1 MKKILFLI
9 IVGVGAILAATPV
22 PANALI
28 FPLDVEYN
36 GTHVRPP
43 IDTPWLTATFE
54 DIDPIDDIPRVQLTL
69 YALGLTDQEFVSEWL
84 FNFDPEVSIM
94 STIMFPPY
102 YVEGDSSGPD
112 VLPVGGSGAGSNI
125 YNPGG
130 VTGHGFDIY
139 FRFPPATQNDSAPR
153 FTAGETVV
161 FIFTGTGSSAQ
172 LTAESFNFLNET
184 GPFYSAAH
192 VEGDQYGGWIG
203 ATRSIA
209 AIPEPATIILIGTG
223 LASLF
228 CIRRFR
234 FKNN

>member
-9 IVGVGAILAATPV
+9 IVGVGTILAATSI

-28 FPLDVEYN
+28 FPLDVEYDGVN
-36 GTHVRPP
+36 LEPHRA
-43 IDTPWLTATFE
+43 TPWLTATFE
-54 DIDPIDDIPRVQLTL
+54 DIDPTDGIPRVQLSM
-69 YALGLTDQEFVSEWL
+69 YASGLTAAEFVSEWY
-84 FNFDPEVSIM
+84 FNFDPAVAVGDSFVF
-94 STIMFPPY
+94 TPD
-102 YVEGDSSGPD
+102 YVEGSSGPNFFSFGRGWD
-112 VLPVGGSGAGSNI
+112 SSDAGGEI
-125 YNPGG
+125 
-130 VTGHGFDIY
+130 GHGFD
-139 FRFPPATQNDSAPR
+139 FFFVFPAANAADSAQR
-153 FTAGETVV
+153 FTAGETAV
-161 FIFTGTGSSAQ
+161 FIFTGTGASSQ

-184 GPFYSAAH
+184 GYFYSAAH

-203 ATRSIA
+203 AERSIA